1 MQTLTTKHKYQLV
14 LAFLLFL
21 QAAFFSYFVTPLA
34 DVPDESGHYA
44 YVIDLSKGRPF
55 PVYSNVT
62 NGRGVIPD
70 DLWVDW
76 GEKSDQIRANYIVQH
91 PPLYY
96 ALAAIPYQ
104 IATHFSDDRR
114 VHAHAARSV
123 SAISLGLLVLVLF
136 STLRAA
142 GLRPAQALMISSWL
156 PMLPM
161 MTHLSSGITN
171 DVFLV
176 LMCALATLYLVK
188 FLTTQRIWFAYV
200 CAFWLACAGATKMTA
215 WILIAAYAGILIFE
229 LRRPLLAWLLHA
241 GTIGFLSVSTAL
253 WWMYR
258 NFYWF
263 GNPFFVAGD
272 DMSNERKP
280 MALLDFFQ
288 TQPFFEWLLHHTYGL
303 LGFSGYCLNANNLEA
318 LKKFCKGAELVVT
331 TGPSYWIAVIAIVLA
346 ASALWIAVAQRLWA
360 SPPPHLIGTAR
371 TSLQEVFSRFV
382 PHNTMWSRF
391 FSLTLLL
398 CGLLAAI
405 WFVSQGFAFTPFGTF
420 SLLTYGVVLG
430 ISISGLGLILKSS
443 TIEDRLLAYGAIIIC
458 LFTLTL
464 FMKSHGAFEL
474 EGVLRG
480 VQGRY
485 LFPFY
490 PLVLVGVGLAM
501 MKHRWW
507 QPVIWAVTLCLIW
520 AHLNAYTQV
529 FIPFFNY
536 VSL

>member
-1 MQTLTTKHKYQLV
+1 MPVTAKNYKSHYL
-14 LAFLLFL
+14 LALLLFV

-76 GEKSDQIRANYIVQH
+76 GEKSNEIRANYIVQH

-104 IATHFSDDRR
+104 IAMHFSEDRR
-114 VHAHAARSV
+114 VHAHAARLV
-123 SAISLGLLVLVLF
+123 SALSLGLLVLVLF
-136 STLRAA
+136 KTLIAA
-142 GLRPAQALMISSWL
+142 GVRPGQALMMSSWL
-156 PMLPM
+156 PLLPM

-176 LMCALATLYLVK
+176 LLCALATLYLVK
-188 FLTTQRIWFAYV
+188 FLLEHRLRFAYF

-215 WILIAAYAGILIFE
+215 WILIAAYAGILVYE
-229 LRRPLLAWLLHA
+229 LRRPLLSWFMHA
-241 GTIGFLSVSTAL
+241 TTIGALSISTAL

-272 DMSNERKP
+272 DMANERTP
-280 MALLDFFQ
+280 LELVTFFQ
-288 TQPFFEWLLHHTYGL
+288 TQPFFEWLLVHTYGL
-303 LGFSGYCLNANNLEA
+303 LGFSGYCLTADNVEA

-331 TGPSYWIAVIAIVLA
+331 TGPSYWVAVTVIIICAGAVWLSLA
-346 ASALWIAVAQRLWA
+346 RRTMSSHQATTRPRNPSIQGFVSSALGRIPQ
-360 SPPPHLIGTAR
+360 
-371 TSLQEVFSRFV
+371 
-382 PHNTMWSRF
+382 WSRALQF
-391 FSLTLLL
+391 V
-398 CGLLAAI
+398 LLACGFAFSI
-405 WFVSQGFAFTPFGTF
+405 WFVQNGLASTAFSKF
-420 SLLTYGVVLG
+420 SMLTYGLVLG
-430 ISISGLGLILKSS
+430 ASITGLAWVFVPSS
-443 TIEDRLLAYGAIIIC
+443 VQDRLMAYSVIIIT

-464 FMKSHGAFEL
+464 FLKSHGAFEL

-490 PLVLVGVGLAM
+490 PLMLVGVGLAM

-507 QPVIWAVTLCLIW
+507 QPVIFLMTLALIW
-520 AHLNAYTQV
+520 AHLNAYAHV
-529 FIPFFNY
+529 FIPFFNH
-536 VSL
+536 VRL